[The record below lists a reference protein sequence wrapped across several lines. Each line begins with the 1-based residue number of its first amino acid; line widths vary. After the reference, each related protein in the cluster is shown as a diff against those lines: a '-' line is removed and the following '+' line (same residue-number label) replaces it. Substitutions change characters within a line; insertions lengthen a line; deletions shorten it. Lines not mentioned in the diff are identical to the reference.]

1 MKINN
6 GFYMSTVS
14 DNHGTSKALDKIKW
28 LFVFILVVFVIWG
41 NFYFA
46 GPNSVYQP
54 NVVVRIIGVILV
66 AVLALLLAI
75 TTQKGKSLIS
85 FAKESRMELRKVVWP
100 TRKEAIQTTL
110 LIAVITIVVGL
121 CLWGLDTFFFWAIS
135 KLTVL
140 GH

>member
-1 MKINN
+1 M

-28 LFVFILVVFVIWG
+28 LFVFILVVFVVWG

-46 GPNSVYQP
+46 GQNSIYQP
-54 NVVVRIIGVILV
+54 NIIVRIIVVILV
-66 AVLALLLAI
+66 VALALLLAA

-110 LIAVITIVVGL
+110 LVAVITIVVGL
-121 CLWGLDTFFFWAIS
+121 CLWGLDTLFFWAIS